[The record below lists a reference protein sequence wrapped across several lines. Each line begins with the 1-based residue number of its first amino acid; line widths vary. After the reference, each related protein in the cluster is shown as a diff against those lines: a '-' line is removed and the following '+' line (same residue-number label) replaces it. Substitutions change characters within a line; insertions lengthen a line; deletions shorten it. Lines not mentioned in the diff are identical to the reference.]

1 MGPELRTEFCVREG
15 LILRTFL
22 DSDADEV
29 FAVVKRNHDH
39 LKPFMHWATPDYSID
54 SAREFIEKSIE
65 TAKERK
71 GLGFGIFQEER
82 FIGSIGFVKFD
93 WNVRKTEI
101 GYWMDRAEE
110 GKGIISAAC
119 RVLIGYAFDELH
131 LNRAEIRCA
140 ASNLRSAAIPERLG
154 FRKEG
159 VLRQS
164 EFRDGQLHDFIIYGL
179 LAEEW
184 PNRP

>member
-1 MGPELRTEFCVREG
+1 
-15 LILRTFL
+15 
-22 DSDADEV
+22 
-29 FAVVKRNHDH
+29 
-39 LKPFMHWATPDYSID
+39 
-54 SAREFIEKSIE
+54 
-65 TAKERK
+65 
-71 GLGFGIFQEER
+71 
-82 FIGSIGFVKFD
+82 
-93 WNVRKTEI
+93 
-101 GYWMDRAEE
+101 MDRAEE

-140 ASNLRSAAIPERLG
+140 TSNLRSAAIPERLG

-164 EFRDGQLHDFIIYGL
+164 EFRDGQLHDFSIYGL

-184 PNRP
+184 PNRS